1 MSTSPLLKKNK
12 GKVVIAGAGPGDA
25 ELITLKA
32 IRHLNHADIVL
43 PDRLVNME
51 IIESHAPQAIVIPV
65 GKQCRKQKSTPQ
77 TVINE
82 LMVHHASL
90 GRYVVRLKG
99 GDVSIFSNIMDE
111 LDVLIENNIPYE
123 IIPGI
128 TAALGTA
135 ASAGVPLTAR
145 EFSKGVRLLTY
156 YNNKAIDEKEWEN
169 LATTEDTLV
178 FYMSGETCFDLVE
191 KLMESGKNKDT
202 PILLAEQATTP
213 SERFLLSTLD
223 DCRNAWKEHEFV
235 SPSLLIIGKVASLYY
250 RFAWHYTIQSGDIF
264 FNELQS
270 TVSLSQ
276 PETSSSTAPKEDNV

>member
-1 MSTSPLLKKNK
+1 MSTTPQQNKSK

-32 IRHLNHADIVL
+32 IRHLNKADIVL
-43 PDRLVNME
+43 TDRLVNMD

-111 LDVLIENNIPYE
+111 LEVLVKNNIPYE

-145 EFSKGVRLLTY
+145 GFSKGVRLLTY

-178 FYMSGETCFDLVE
+178 FYMSGETCFELVE
-191 KLMESGKNKDT
+191 KLMGSGSNKDT
-202 PILLAEQATTP
+202 PVLLAEQATTP
-213 SERFLLSTLD
+213 AERFLLSTLD
-223 DCRNAWKEHEFV
+223 DCRNDWKEHEFV

-250 RFAWHYTIQSGDIF
+250 QYAWHYTFQSGDIF
-264 FNELQS
+264 FDELKG
-270 TVSLSQ
+270 TVSLRQ
-276 PETSSSTAPKEDNV
+276 PEPSSSTAPDGDNI